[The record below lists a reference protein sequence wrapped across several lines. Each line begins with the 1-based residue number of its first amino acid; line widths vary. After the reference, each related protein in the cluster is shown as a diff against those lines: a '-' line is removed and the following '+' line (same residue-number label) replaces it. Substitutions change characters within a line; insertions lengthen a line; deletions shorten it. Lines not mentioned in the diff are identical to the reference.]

1 MAAANANVL
10 AASQPFILPS
20 HGHYHDRVRFSL
32 DTDLS
37 ELRRGDRWLRP
48 RQRDGDFASA
58 LKLRYAA
65 SRNASAETGP
75 FSAP

>member
-10 AASQPFILPS
+10 AASQLFNLPS

-37 ELRRGDRWLRP
+37 ELRGAARSSRP
-48 RQRDGDFASA
+48 RQRDGTFTSV
-58 LKLRYAA
+58 LRLRWAA
-65 SRNASAETGP
+65 SRNASAEAGP
-75 FSAP
+75 FSVP